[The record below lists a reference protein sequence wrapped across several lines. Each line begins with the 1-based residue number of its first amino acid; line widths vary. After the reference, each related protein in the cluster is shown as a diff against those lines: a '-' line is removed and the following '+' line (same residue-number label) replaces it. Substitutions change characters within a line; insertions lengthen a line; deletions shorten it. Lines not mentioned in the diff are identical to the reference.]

1 MFRLLLSQ
9 VSYAEAAKL
18 SKKVGPF
25 LECSAKTGENLRL
38 VFQEAV
44 RTAINKPKTKPRNCN
59 LLWKS
64 KKRKKYDWNQFTQI
78 RFCANISIKID
89 KYILFQ
95 CWSKFTW
102 KSPVQFFR
110 VQLFNCSILASDTSL
125 NQFACL
131 KNDVFEKQQPSTI
144 KSQYLNCGRRPW
156 ILVSQVISSHLLSKP
171 DKLQVSFLS
180 SGVVGWLNCRWIY
193 LFNYQAAEF
202 TSSLQTGV
210 YLISFIISW
219 YRVLVFFFTFNWNE

>member
-25 LECSAKTGENLRL
+25 IECSAKTGENLRL

-78 RFCANISIKID
+78 RLCANISIKID

-95 CWSKFTW
+95 WWSKFTW
-102 KSPVQFFR
+102 KSPVQFCR
-110 VQLFNCSILASDTSL
+110 VQLFLFNSGFWYKFKSVCMLKKWCFWKVTDVDNQVTIFELRKETL
-125 NQFACL
+125 NFGIPSYF
-131 KNDVFEKQQPSTI
+131 VTSTI
-144 KSQYLNCGRRPW
+144 
-156 ILVSQVISSHLLSKP
+156 
-171 DKLQVSFLS
+171 
-180 SGVVGWLNCRWIY
+180 
-193 LFNYQAAEF
+193 
-202 TSSLQTGV
+202 
-210 YLISFIISW
+210 
-219 YRVLVFFFTFNWNE
+219 